1 MKNILKKGSKF
12 FLTALVILN
21 SMMNTIP
28 VHAEE
33 PTTDENLDS
42 VVELGNIK
50 DIFPDLVPQDNGVV
64 TLDMTDIGG
73 RYAMIHINN
82 QFGFDYI
89 SYLTVGDKTVF
100 CIEPMQL
107 FTEGLDYHEDTA
119 KWDELSE
126 QTRQVIW
133 EISYYGYSYPGH
145 QTEKY
150 YTATQCMIWQAVT
163 GTWYQP
169 YEMDGTTIYDI
180 SGEMA
185 EINRLRSQPQGRPS
199 FNNQTVKMGL
209 NSPVTLTDTKGTLG
223 NYSITNANGI
233 NASVNGNNLTVA
245 ITSENYDKSIT
256 FSRNFSARDVNVI
269 YGSSGYQ
276 RVIWLASRRD
286 PSPDFKLNFELRY
299 ADIEV
304 EKQDVETG
312 NKTQG
317 DATFNGATFAIKDT
331 SGNVLETITTN
342 GSKAKSK
349 KYPVGTT
356 LHVCEVTSPEGYL
369 KNESCNS
376 VTLKDSGDSTP
387 STFGTTIKDQ
397 VIKGRIEIAKSIDK
411 DKYGLF
417 QSNIQKPGK
426 GFKFDIILKSTGKV
440 VSTLETDEDGRAI
453 SDYLPYG
460 TYVVKEQASTGYDT
474 LKPFEVKIDKDQ
486 KIYFYNIYNDTIKA
500 ELTIYK
506 TDSETGKRIPAAG
519 VEFKIKDADG
529 NYVTQEVTYP
539 KKYTTDVFKTDED
552 GSVHLPAPLK
562 YGEYK
567 LVEIKAPNGYVLKD
581 TEIPINVDGSS
592 TEIFMNFDNKTQK
605 GQVYVE
611 KSGEMLSGVEESETD
626 YGTLYT
632 PVYKEKYLSGVT
644 YEITAR
650 EDIVTPEGTVWF
662 HKEDVV
668 DTFTTGDGITTSSLL
683 QLGKYSIKETATQTG
698 FVLDENSY
706 DFDIEYAGQ
715 MIDVVEIK
723 QAYVNERQKLDLQ
736 ITKTFEDED
745 KEAYKDVVFGVYSKK
760 DITVDDKVIIP
771 ADGLVGTLTI
781 DKDGKNVEHLDLPT
795 GDYYVKELETNVGFK
810 LDEEKHD
817 FTFNYDEDTTKSTVI
832 VPMELHNEKRR
843 IELDVNKV
851 DKDHHDH
858 FLNGAIF
865 EVYDK
870 TAKSFVT
877 TLASGQLMIVGDDA
891 NEEYEISKDEDFK
904 KIIKTVKTD
913 ENKQI
918 ILDVDD
924 GIYYSRKVGDDKVS
938 KHVIKDGKAVLA
950 DAIYGHEYEFKEIKA
965 PTSYQLADKSK
976 AYKVEGDKDT
986 DTIIYYFENARI
998 VVPNTGV

>member
-50 DIFPDLVPQDNGVV
+50 DVFPDLVPQDNGVA

-126 QTRQVIW
+126 QTRQAIW

-180 SGEMA
+180 SSEMA

-233 NASVNGNNLTVA
+233 NASVDGNNLTVA
-245 ITSENYDKSIT
+245 ITAENYDKSIT

-269 YGSSGYQ
+269 YGSAGYQ

-304 EKQDVETG
+304 EKQDSETG

-342 GSKAKSK
+342 GAKAKSK

-369 KNESCNS
+369 KNDSCNS

-417 QSNIQKPGK
+417 QSNVQKPGK

-460 TYVVKEQASTGYDT
+460 TYIVKEQSSTGYDT
-474 LKPFEVKIDKDQ
+474 LKPFEVKIDQNNKT
-486 KIYFYNIYNDTIKA
+486 YFYNIYNDTIKA

-506 TDSETGKRIPAAG
+506 TDSETGKRIPASG

-529 NYVTQEVTYP
+529 NFVTQEVTYP

-552 GSVHLPAPLK
+552 GSVHLPSPLK
-562 YGEYK
+562 FGEYK
-567 LVEIKAPNGYVLKD
+567 LVEIKAPYGYVLKD
-581 TEIPINVDGSS
+581 TEIPVNVDGSS

-611 KSGEMLSGVEESETD
+611 KSGEMLSGVKKEKTN

-632 PVYKEKYLSGVT
+632 PEYKEQYLSGVT

-662 HKEDVV
+662 NKGDVV

-683 QLGKYSIKETATQTG
+683 QLGKYTIKETATQTG
-698 FVLDENSY
+698 YVLDSNSY

-723 QAYVNERQKLDLQ
+723 QAYVNERQKLDLD
-736 ITKTFEDED
+736 INKTFEEED
-745 KEAYKDVVFGVYSKK
+745 KDAYTDVVFGVYSKN
-760 DITVDDKVIIP
+760 DITLDDEVLIP
-771 ADGLVGTLTI
+771 ADGLVGILTL
-781 DKDGKNVEHLDLPT
+781 DENGKNNEQFDLPV
-795 GDYYVKELETNVGFK
+795 GDYYVKELETNVAYK
-810 LDEEKHD
+810 LDEENHD
-817 FTFNYDEDTTKSTVI
+817 FTFSYDEDTTKPAVTVS
-832 VPMELHNEKRR
+832 MDLYNEKRR
-843 IELDVNKV
+843 LELEVNKV
-851 DKDHHDH
+851 DKEHHDH

-870 TAKSFVT
+870 TKGEFVAK
-877 TLASGQLMIVGDDA
+877 LCSGNLMITGNDA
-891 NEEYEISKDEDFK
+891 NEEYEISKDEDFEK
-904 KIIKTVKTD
+904 VIKTD

-918 ILDVDD
+918 LLDLDD
-924 GIYYSRKVGDDKVS
+924 GTYYSRKVGDDKVS
-938 KHVIKDGKAVLA
+938 KHIIKDGKAILA

-976 AYKVEGDKDT
+976 AYKVEADKET
-986 DTIIYYFENARI
+986 DTVIYYFENERI
-998 VVPNTGV
+998 IVPNTGV